1 MAGNALYDVGMR
13 LRAAELHDG
22 GHRPRGDRC
31 PSRDAGGNRERMAV
45 HLQVCWYR
53 GSGHDGKE
61 THRLFVRDEAGRRQ
75 GGRRRGHDEARGHGE
90 VRDSLAKPFQE
101 MAEGLQ
107 GGGPGGA
114 QAKAQGEAEGV
125 RLPSGETTREQEL
138 ERRIK
143 RLEAENA
150 YLKKS
155 IALKAEKR
163 SRTARRPRS

>member
-1 MAGNALYDVGMR
+1 MAGNALYNVGMR

-22 GHRPRGDRC
+22 GARPHGDRG

-61 THRLFVRDEAGRRQ
+61 AHRLFVRDEAGRRQ
-75 GGRRRGHDEARGHGE
+75 GGRRRWHDEARGHGE

-101 MAEGLQ
+101 MAEGVQ

-114 QAKAQGEAEGV
+114 QAKAKGEAEGV
-125 RLPSGETTREQEL
+125 RLPVRGDDARAGARAQDQEARGGE
-138 ERRIK
+138 
-143 RLEAENA
+143 RLP
-150 YLKKS
+150 KKS

>member
-13 LRAAELHDG
+13 LRAAELHDEG
-22 GHRPRGDRC
+22 TARAAIAALLGM
-31 PSRDAGGNRERMAV
+31 SGGNRERMAV

-61 THRLFVRDEAGRRQ
+61 AHRLFVRDEAGRRQ
-75 GGRRRGHDEARGHGE
+75 GGRRRGHDKARGHGE

-101 MAEGLQ
+101 MAEGVQ
-107 GGGPGGA
+107 GGRPGGA
-114 QAKAQGEAEGV
+114 QAKAKGEAEGSGS
-125 RLPSGETTREQEL
+125 PSGETTREQEL